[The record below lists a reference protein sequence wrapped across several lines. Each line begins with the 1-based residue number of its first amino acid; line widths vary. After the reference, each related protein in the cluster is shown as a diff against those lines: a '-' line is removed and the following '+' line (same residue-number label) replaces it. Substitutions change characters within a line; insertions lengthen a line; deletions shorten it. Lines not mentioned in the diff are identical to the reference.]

1 MIDKRTQD
9 LTDKDVNFSTDTRT
23 FEQKIGTT
31 TYIVSTSFNNN
42 RKSDIVSKIA
52 RLIRNDT
59 EDNSNL

>member
-1 MIDKRTQD
+1 MTDNHTD
-9 LTDKDVNFSTDTRT
+9 NAVDKDMGFSTDTRT

-52 RLIRNDT
+52 RLIQNDT
-59 EDNSNL
+59 EDSTNL

>member
-1 MIDKRTQD
+1 M
-9 LTDKDVNFSTDTRT
+9 TDNHTDNTVKKEVGFSTDTRT

-31 TYIVSTSFNNN
+31 TYIVSTRFNNN

-52 RLIRNDT
+52 RLIQNDT

>member
-1 MIDKRTQD
+1 M
-9 LTDKDVNFSTDTRT
+9 TDNHTDNAVGKDVGFSTNTRT

-52 RLIRNDT
+52 RLIQNDT

>member
-1 MIDKRTQD
+1 M
-9 LTDKDVNFSTDTRT
+9 TDNHTDNAVEKDVNFSTDTRT

-52 RLIRNDT
+52 RLIQNDT
-59 EDNSNL
+59 EDNRNL

>member
-1 MIDKRTQD
+1 MREIH
-9 LTDKDVNFSTDTRT
+9 TDNSVEKDVSFSTDTRT

-52 RLIRNDT
+52 RLIQNDT
-59 EDNSNL
+59 EDNRNL

>member
-52 RLIRNDT
+52 RLIKNDT